1 MLLITTLN
9 NCISKFVFSDGPGT
23 FYADISEGTQSAYRK
38 NHPDLSLNSPV
49 AIRKHF
55 YDTYFFNLD
64 NIKDVEDIKRVA
76 LLSTIK
82 QAMLTRVESFLI
94 LKSNSSIPSSQ
105 TEEALIKLE
114 KTYLSEEYGW
124 EFEARDIEQST
135 GLREFIDKA
144 INKDQMSPGAASYA
158 IMNLVEKAFGET
170 DVTKLSDRQQRYFFA
185 VFKDSS
191 IEKASQ
197 LSGATF
203 RALINKLEQ
212 SGLLK
217 LASHAGSIQQFARE
231 RLSSVEQLKRS
242 ARESLDPVRD
252 TAWLTQL
259 NYAIQNVSRDPITLG
274 ILNVYFPSLIS
285 FFFESI
291 AVASDYSNNGK
302 GGGSED
308 TINSLDDFLDSL
320 EKAFGRTT
328 DFNGEKIKE
337 SVFQLA
343 ARYENTAK
351 KMKAALDASPYR
363 SNNAPESPDI
373 FHLRLGASNFFV
385 PPLTIDVNTYFK
397 SGSLTGGA
405 LRQKS
410 SPKFNSGFKETSI
423 RMKLF
428 FPNYEEIWGISIDDA
443 SKISL
448 NDNYQIDFNTDGSSD
463 KKIDKFLSSLRGLV
477 AAFKYSPFLPIRNHY
492 LNRVHGI
499 TAVALSSMSISTIP
513 NFPFALAVDIELLNF
528 NHKPFL
534 PMISDFN
541 QAIHWGKYRQYMGK
555 AAGSLHKYVN
565 SSFLMKISDDKEDA
579 GSNATSRSILKD
591 GITADRYDREIS
603 VTSSDSFENNKLV
616 TNIVR
621 EWIDG
626 KNISFFVPAE
636 TQTKIFLPDTTNFRQ
651 DEEKYIN
658 DHGQDAW
665 AGILGRFGIDLNE
678 SAGYGINLSGVYQLS
693 RNSTVSPSIFY
704 HLRNAIDLLT
714 AGLSDKTYGQSLY
727 SYNANLFA
735 LENTLSLAEANYIFD
750 YNSVNAPATPK
761 RDFTF
766 QKNKLGSSDDGITI
780 KEAKQILKTIS
791 SSVTGVL
798 DREVE
803 KITEEKAKKL
813 GYQKDSKQYADLKE
827 RVRQEAKDGFN
838 ILVYNRFF
846 QSGPIEA
853 LMEAA
858 RQKSGSFSFREWE
871 VPMLKVDLDPAYVT
885 VTGVSLT
892 LGNNLAKLQLQMQDE
907 PTYQHIGGRDTYINI
922 SMRITSEKELNK
934 LKRIF
939 DHVNALARL
948 EHSTGVIG
956 FIGIKNVITALGGVK
971 YVIPSNY
978 SVNTVPNYPH
988 VYDVNISLLDFDIF
1002 QQDRERLS
1010 SKHQKQL
1017 IKEFGSKRNPFLRIK
1032 QMWGIFNAY
1041 PDLPLDV
1048 RDKEN
1053 EIVGHLDPDFYFRS
1067 FEMFDKDVIYNFTRR
1082 QKELTIPKE
1091 NQNIGSQTNNLLKNV
1106 VARKVIDLIQT
1117 YESNLNYSEYAGDK
1131 KQAERDLIN
1140 DVVSY
1145 LESSGISYDSFLEM
1159 MKEVS
1164 GNPQLF
1170 NSSSS
1175 VNKSYNVVKRNKKL
1189 ITDAIEYV
1197 GPDDVSDEEANFSNS
1212 IVSAPHQVGDL
1223 TTDNHKI
1230 MTKVKEALEGKFS
1243 LKSEDVVS
1251 FDLDDLEFMANISVV
1266 PIKDKNE
1273 PNKVPAIMSIG
1284 TQVHL
1289 GYIDNEKDGRF
1300 YLTVDGFNVKKNA
1313 NAIELMGRKITD
1325 DHSDPSK
1332 VNISNSIYSLTPMS
1346 EYGKPYAN
1354 DLESHWENMLVDTQY
1369 RDVSGRMIR
1378 AFPTY
1383 MLWLIDEGG
1392 NFAGV
1397 KLFDNFYGLQSII
1410 DFSLVSSEDLVGD
1423 TLVIRLSNLYSKL
1436 SKKESSSLFNP
1447 NLDEYGDEMQQDNPG
1462 MTEGISGVIDTTL
1475 NKARNILAHMKNEY
1489 VVDVENIR
1497 IKPGIRVHLR
1507 GGYGSNPNSL
1517 HTLFNGTITE
1527 VEQGEIVT
1535 ITAQSD
1541 AIELGAI
1548 VNSTNKKGDS
1558 GKIDGGINTGLWL
1571 SEPRDLMV
1579 RLLSMGTSRFRESVA
1594 YANRGLVF
1602 SENKFGIRHF
1612 GSMIYQPMSREE
1624 EVKHFARV
1632 DAIADAHK
1640 HVGERKLCSQRRRYV
1655 RCIFNW
1661 NPRAQNS
1668 NILFNEST
1676 MV

>member
-9 NCISKFVFSDGPGT
+9 NCISHFVFNDGPGNS
-23 FYADISEGTQSAYRK
+23 YLDISELTQSAYQKR
-38 NHPDLSLNSPV
+38 HPDLSLNSPAAV
-49 AIRKHF
+49 RKHF
-55 YDTYFFNLD
+55 YDTYFFDFD
-64 NIKDVEDIKRVA
+64 NIEKDVEDITRVT
-76 LLSTIK
+76 LLSIIK
-82 QAMLTRVESFLI
+82 QAMLSRISSFLT
-94 LKSNSSIPSSQ
+94 LKSGPVIPNSQI
-105 TEEALIKLE
+105 EEALIKLE
-114 KTYLSEEYGW
+114 KTYLSEEYEW

-144 INKDQMSPGAASYA
+144 LNKDQMSPGAASYA
-158 IMNLVEKAFGET
+158 VMNILEKAFGET
-170 DVTKLSDRQQRYFFA
+170 DARKLSDRQQRYFFA
-185 VFKDSS
+185 VFKDSAT
-191 IEKASQ
+191 EKASQ

-217 LASHAGSIQQFARE
+217 LASHAGSIQLFARE

-259 NYAIQNVSRDPITLG
+259 NYAVQTISRDPITLG
-274 ILNVYFPSLIS
+274 ILNVYFPSLIN

-308 TINSLDDFLDSL
+308 TVNNLNDFMDSL
-320 EKAFGRTT
+320 EKAFGRTV
-328 DFNGEKIKE
+328 DFNGQKIKE

-343 ARYENTAK
+343 AKYENTAK

-363 SNNAPESPDI
+363 ANSLPQSPDI

-477 AAFKYSPFLPIRNHY
+477 AAFKYSPFLPVRNHY
-492 LNRVHGI
+492 LNSVHGI
-499 TAVALSSMSISTIP
+499 TAVALSSMSISTVP

-534 PMISDFN
+534 PMINDFN

-555 AAGSLHKYVN
+555 AAGALHKYVN
-565 SSFLMKISDDKEDA
+565 SSFLMKVSDDKEDA
-579 GSNATSRSILKD
+579 GSNSTSRSILKD
-591 GITADRYDREIS
+591 GITADRFNADS
-603 VTSSDSFENNKLV
+603 PVQVVSTSSFENNKLV

-621 EWIDG
+621 EWMDG
-626 KNISFFVPAE
+626 KNISFFIPAE
-636 TQTKIFLPDTTNFRQ
+636 TQTKIFLPDSTNFRQ

-665 AGILGRFGIDLNE
+665 ASILYGLGIDLNE

-704 HLRNAIDLLT
+704 HLKNAIDLLT
-714 AGLSDKTYGQSLY
+714 AGINDKTYGQALY
-727 SYNANLFA
+727 SYNANVFA

-750 YNSVNAPATPK
+750 YNATNAPATAK
-761 RDFTF
+761 RKFTF
-766 QKNKLGSSDDGITI
+766 QKNNLGSSDDGITI

-791 SSVTGVL
+791 SSVSGVL
-798 DREVE
+798 DKEVE

-813 GYQKDSKQYADLKE
+813 GYQKDSKQYNDLKE
-827 RVRQEAKDGFN
+827 RVKQEVKDGFN

-956 FIGIKNVITALGGVK
+956 FIGIKNIITTLAGVK

-1017 IKEFGSKRNPFLRIK
+1017 IQEFGSKRNPFLRIK

-1048 RDKEN
+1048 RDKDN
-1053 EIVGHLDPDFYFRS
+1053 EVVGHLDPDFYFRS
-1067 FEMFDKDVIYNFTRR
+1067 FEMFDKDIIYNFTNRP
-1082 QKELTIPKE
+1082 KELTIPKE
-1091 NQNIGSQTNNLLKNV
+1091 NRSVGQQTNALLKNV
-1106 VARKVIDLIQT
+1106 VARKIISLIET
-1117 YESNLNYSEYAGDK
+1117 YESNLNYSEYDGDK
-1131 KQAERDLIN
+1131 KQAEKDLIN
-1140 DVVSY
+1140 EVVAY
-1145 LESSGISYDSFLEM
+1145 LESSGISYESFLDM
-1159 MKEVS
+1159 MKEVA

-1170 NSSSS
+1170 NSSASE
-1175 VNKSYNVVKRNKKL
+1175 NKSFNVVKRNKKL
-1189 ITDAIEYV
+1189 ITDAIEYI

-1212 IVSAPHQVGDL
+1212 IISAPYQVGDL

-1230 MTKVKEALEGKFS
+1230 FNKIQQALEGKFS
-1243 LKSEDVVS
+1243 LKEEDVVS
-1251 FDLDDLEFMANISVV
+1251 FDLDDLDFVANISVL

-1300 YLTVDGFNVKKNA
+1300 YLTVDGINVRKNS

-1325 DHSDPSK
+1325 DYSDPSK
-1332 VNISNSIYSLTPMS
+1332 VNTSNSIYSLTPMS
-1346 EYGKPYAN
+1346 QYGQPYAA
-1354 DLESHWENMLVDTQY
+1354 DLESHWEKMLVDTQY
-1369 RDVSGRMIR
+1369 RDISGRMLR

-1436 SKKESSSLFNP
+1436 SKKESSSIFNP
-1447 NLDEYGDEMQQDNPG
+1447 NLDKFGDEMQQDNPG

-1541 AIELGAI
+1541 AIELGAV

-1579 RLLSMGTSRFRESVA
+1579 RLLSMGTSRFRESIA

-1612 GSMIYQPMSREE
+1612 GSIVYEPMSREE
-1624 EVKHFARV
+1624 EVKHYARV
-1632 DAIADAHK
+1632 EAIADAYK
-1640 HVGERKLCSQRRRYV
+1640 HAGQRKLC
-1655 RCIFNW
+1655 CNW
-1661 NPRAQNS
+1661 W
-1668 NILFNEST
+1668 ST
-1676 MV
+1676 I